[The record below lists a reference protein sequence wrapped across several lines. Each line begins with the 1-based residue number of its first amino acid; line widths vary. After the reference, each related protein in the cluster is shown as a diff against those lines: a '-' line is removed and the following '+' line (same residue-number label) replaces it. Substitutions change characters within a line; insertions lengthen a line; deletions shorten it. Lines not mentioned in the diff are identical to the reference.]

1 MSHGTYDLLAGGVM
15 LILVGKIW
23 IMYNL
28 VVQSVLTPNTLCT
41 SWFEGRVS
49 GPRQGLSRSRS
60 AVDPLQT
67 GRSFVAVAGEGGAS
81 FSFLLEKAVINP
93 TALTRLCGTEFSL
106 HYLGNG
112 ILFCSLQ
119 LEASTL

>member
-15 LILVGKIW
+15 IVGKIW

-28 VVQSVLTPNTLCT
+28 VVQSVLAPNTLCT

-60 AVDPLQT
+60 AVDL
-67 GRSFVAVAGEGGAS
+67 
-81 FSFLLEKAVINP
+81 
-93 TALTRLCGTEFSL
+93 
-106 HYLGNG
+106 
-112 ILFCSLQ
+112 
-119 LEASTL
+119 